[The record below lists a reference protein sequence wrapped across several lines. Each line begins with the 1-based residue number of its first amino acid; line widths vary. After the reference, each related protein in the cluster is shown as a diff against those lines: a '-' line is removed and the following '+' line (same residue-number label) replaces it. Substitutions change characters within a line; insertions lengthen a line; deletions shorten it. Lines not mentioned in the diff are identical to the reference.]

1 MRRLLP
7 ALVAVLALVFVTGA
21 PAKSLFVITGRGW
34 GHGVGMSQWG
44 AYGLAL
50 GNWTH
55 EQILAHYYRGTNIDT
70 RSPGTRVNVLLA
82 DGRATLS
89 VGSASAFTVSDGSK
103 TRKHPAGYPVAV
115 TKTSTGRVKVEG
127 IAGSFESPATISSS
141 SPLRLGSTRYRGVLR
156 VSVVGGLLR
165 AVNRVGIDNYVRGVV
180 TREALNYWGDVGAQ
194 EAIDAQAVAARS
206 YALYTRAHGGG
217 KCAGYLCPDTRDQ
230 VYGGYDSETPNGNE
244 AVAATSG
251 QVVEYGGAV
260 AQTFFH
266 SSSGGRTA
274 ASVDV
279 WGGSVAYLQ
288 SEDDPADLNGDN
300 PNRLWRLR
308 LTAAQMRARL
318 GLAKT
323 PNDGTVKRDGSDRV
337 GSITLRGPGWAT
349 VVPGGDSL
357 RWRLDVKSNRFWL
370 GVLTLERRESR
381 IVYGRTTT
389 LDALVR
395 GVASTMLQSRPY
407 GASAWSDVTSVN
419 GDVDVTLRPRKTT
432 SYRLRAPTATGS
444 AVKISVRAKIA
455 FDVTQPDS
463 GRLTGIVRPKRLDG
477 KTVTIQKQQANGSWA
492 TVATTTVTAEGT
504 FRANFNV
511 TPGNYR
517 AQISPPSGSGLLPG
531 TSQTLTVS

>member
-1 MRRLLP
+1 MRRYLP
-7 ALVAVLALVFVTGA
+7 ALVAVLALVFVASA
-21 PAKSLFVITGRGW
+21 PAKSLFVIKGRGW
-34 GHGVGMSQWG
+34 GHGVGLSQWG

-50 GNWTH
+50 GNRTH
-55 EQILAHYYRGTNIDT
+55 EQILAHYYRGTNLDT
-70 RSPGTRVNVLLA
+70 RSPSTKVDVLLA
-82 DGRATLS
+82 DNRATLS
-89 VGSASAFTVSDGSK
+89 VGSAAGFTVSAGSK
-103 TRKHPAGYPVAV
+103 TRTHAAGFPVAV
-115 TKTSTGRVKVEG
+115 TKTSTGRIKVEG
-127 IAGSFESPATISSS
+127 IAGSFASPATFSSS
-141 SPLRLGSTRYRGVLR
+141 SPLRLGSARYRGVLR
-156 VSVVGGLLR
+156 VSVVGGSLR

-180 TREALNYWGDVGAQ
+180 TRESLDWWGDVGAQ

-206 YALYTRAHGGG
+206 YALYTLAHGGG
-217 KCAGYLCPDTRDQ
+217 KCAGNLCPDTRDQ
-230 VYGGYDSETPNGNE
+230 VYGGYDSETANGNE
-244 AVAATSG
+244 AVDATRG
-251 QVVEYGGAV
+251 QVVESGGAI

-308 LTAAQMRARL
+308 LTGGQMRARL

-323 PNDGTVKRDGSDRV
+323 PNDGTVTRNSSDRV
-337 GSITLRGPGWAT
+337 GSMTFRGPGWTT

-381 IVYGRTTT
+381 IVYGQTTT
-389 LDALVR
+389 LDVLVR
-395 GVASTMLQSRPY
+395 GVPKTTLQSLPF
-407 GASAWSDVTSVN
+407 GASAWSDVSSVN

-444 AVKISVRAKIA
+444 GVKISVRAKIA
-455 FDVTQPDS
+455 FDVTQPV
-463 GRLTGIVRPKRLDG
+463 GGLRGIVRPRSLEG
-477 KTVTIQKQQANGSWA
+477 RTVAIQKQKANGSWA
-492 TVATTTVTAEGT
+492 TVATTTVRADGT

-511 TPGNYR
+511 TPGTYR
-517 AQISPPSGSGLLPG
+517 AQISPPSGSGLLSG
-531 TSQTLTVS
+531 TSPALTVS

>member
-7 ALVAVLALVFVTGA
+7 ALVAVLALVFVSSA
-21 PAKSLFVITGRGW
+21 PAKTLFVITGRGW
-34 GHGVGMSQWG
+34 GHGVGLSQWG

-50 GNWTH
+50 SDWTH
-55 EQILAHYYRGTNIDT
+55 AQILGHYYRGTNLDT
-70 RSPGTRVNVLLA
+70 RSPSTKVDVLLA
-82 DGRATLS
+82 DHRTTLS
-89 VGSASAFTVSDGSK
+89 VGSASAFTVSAGTK
-103 TRKHPAGYPVAV
+103 TRTHAAGYPVGV
-115 TKTSTGRVKVEG
+115 TKTSTGRIKVEG
-127 IAGSFESPATISSS
+127 IAGSFASPATFSSS
-141 SPLRLGSTRYRGVLR
+141 SPLRLGSSRYRGVLR
-156 VSVVGGLLR
+156 VSVVGRYLR

-180 TREALNYWGDVGAQ
+180 TRESPAWWGDVGAQ
-194 EAIDAQAVAARS
+194 ESIDAQAVAARS
-206 YALYTRAHGGG
+206 YALYTVVHGGG
-217 KCAGYLCPDTRDQ
+217 KCAGSLCPDTRDQ
-230 VYGGYDSETPNGNE
+230 VYGGYDSETANGNE
-244 AVAATSG
+244 AVDATRG
-251 QVVEYGGAV
+251 QVVEYGGSI

-288 SEDDPADLNGDN
+288 SENDPADLNGDN

-308 LTAAQMRARL
+308 LKAPQMRTRL

-323 PNDGTVKRDGSDRV
+323 PNDGTATRNSSDRV
-337 GSITLRGPGWAT
+337 GSMTFRGPGWTT

-357 RWRLDVKSNRFWL
+357 RWRLNVKSNRFWL

-389 LDALVR
+389 LDVLVR
-395 GVASTMLQSRPY
+395 DVSNTKLQSRPY

-444 AVKISVRAKIA
+444 SLKISVRAKIA
-455 FDVTQPDS
+455 FDVTQPV
-463 GRLTGIVRPKRLDG
+463 GGLRGIVRPRSLDG
-477 KTVTIQKQQANGSWA
+477 ETVTIQRRKADGSWT

-511 TPGNYR
+511 TPGTYR
-517 AQISPPSGSGLLPG
+517 ARISPPSGSGLLAG
-531 TSQTLTVS
+531 TSQALTVS

>member
-7 ALVAVLALVFVTGA
+7 ALVAVLALVVVSSA

-34 GHGVGMSQWG
+34 GHGVGLAQWG

-50 GNWTH
+50 NNWTH
-55 EQILAHYYRGTNIDT
+55 EQILGHYYRSTNLDT
-70 RSPGTRVNVLLA
+70 RSPSTKVDVLLA
-82 DGRATLS
+82 DHRTMLS
-89 VGSASAFTVSDGSK
+89 VGSASAFKVSAGSK
-103 TRKHPAGYPVAV
+103 TRTHAAGYPVGV
-115 TKTSTGRVKVEG
+115 TRTSTGRIKVEG
-127 IAGSFESPATISSS
+127 IAGSFASPATISSS

-156 VSVVGGLLR
+156 VSLAGGFLR

-180 TREALNYWGDVGAQ
+180 TRESPAWWGDVGAQ
-194 EAIDAQAVAARS
+194 ESIDAQAVAARS
-206 YALYTRAHGGG
+206 YALYTVAHGGG
-217 KCAGYLCPDTRDQ
+217 KCAGNLCPDTRDQ
-230 VYGGYDSETPNGNE
+230 VYGGYDSETANGNE
-244 AVAATSG
+244 AVDATRG
-251 QVVEYGGAV
+251 QVVEYGGSV

-288 SEDDPADLNGDN
+288 SENDPADLNGDN

-308 LTAAQMRARL
+308 LTASQMRNRL

-323 PNDGTVKRDGSDRV
+323 PNDGTATRNSSDRV
-337 GSITLRGPGWAT
+337 GSMTFRGPGWT
-349 VVPGGDSL
+349 TTVPGGDSL
-357 RWRLDVKSNRFWL
+357 RWRLNVKSNRFWL

-381 IVYGRTTT
+381 IVYGQTTT

-395 GVASTMLQSRPY
+395 SVPNTKLQSRSF

-444 AVKISVRAKIA
+444 SVKISVRAKIA
-455 FDVTQPDS
+455 FDVTQPA
-463 GRLTGIVRPKRLDG
+463 GGLRGIVRPRSLAG
-477 KTVTIQKQQANGSWA
+477 KTVTIQRRKSDGSWA

-511 TPGNYR
+511 TPGTYR
-517 AQISPPSGSGLLPG
+517 AGISPSSGSGLLPG
-531 TSQTLTVS
+531 TSQMLTVS